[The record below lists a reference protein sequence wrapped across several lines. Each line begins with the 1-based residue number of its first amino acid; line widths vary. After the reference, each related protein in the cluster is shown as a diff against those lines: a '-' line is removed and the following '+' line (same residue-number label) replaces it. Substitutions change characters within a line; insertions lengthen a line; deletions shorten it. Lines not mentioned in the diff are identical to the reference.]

1 MISSNS
7 ISSSS
12 DDPCNGLSPRQMLE
26 DFINN
31 NNNNIGR
38 TDIFV
43 NKTDLISYINEIN
56 GVGSSSSAASNSP
69 NIDFFLFQ
77 VNGDA
82 TINAYNINTNFD
94 NSNNNIIEYVTQNNI
109 NTKNGLNNFISV
121 YDFCNFVRE
130 NWSCLNKV
138 YSNIGVFEKFIDRNF
153 YTNFLR
159 MADDFANGSSSS
171 PSSLSPS
178 SSLQQQQFK
187 TEDFPQLKFKVGDTV
202 ITRDATSYGK
212 ITSIMKDSNNSLNYL
227 YNLRD
232 NNDNFNQEDLM
243 LLSDYNKVTHKDF
256 KVGDKVIFDITG
268 NGDIDSLLSSQ
279 KAHGKI
285 QSFDESTGLYK
296 IYNDVDGQIYIK
308 APRAISPDSG
318 SENAINANDKVMY
331 VTAPNNT
338 ATVLRRLPG
347 NNSSEI
353 RYVVRLDSG
362 AEEITN
368 SNLIIKILNPPT
380 LCLFSRND
388 KNIKDQFRRQ
398 EKGQIGVGYK
408 IGCTLTKCLIRTYTD
423 QYQEVFELKENQ
435 FVMDY
440 ENPPQLE
447 FNKGEK
453 VVIAGPAVDI
463 NTFLQIPNMLGQSA
477 IVVESIFEYNDYTR
491 YLYLVKIDSDQ
502 QYLPNSL
509 VFVSELKK
517 YNETQTIRNSLNIGD
532 TVSFTISNLTKYG
545 RILRFKNNGTQAV
558 VQYIDNNNNTNVT
571 TVTVNSLTK
580 ELKGRSI
587 FQQGETITIYGE
599 ATYNFLRC
607 IVRFI
612 VIREYVEEDFK
623 SDCKKFGFDDG
634 AFLDEFLQEA
644 SKCKTN
650 YSNAILTLPAM
661 GGAFVPFDNIL
672 FFGFIDK
679 VCNIVLSVYS
689 SLFMAN
695 NLVNI
700 FMDKLS
706 IYKNSP
712 SSDNLRILND
722 ALINVVEPAVIMTNG
737 TKIRLEELIELTGT
751 IVGSQPNKLNPKMF
765 DYMVQIKN
773 RDDIV
778 CLFRQGD
785 IAVSGSNIKL
795 FLNRKLATLQEDPSQ
810 FTDRN
815 QIKQNFEEIIQII
828 SSAIV
833 AICGDSLNKYP
844 DLANELLEYIYTRI
858 EATVP
863 NNQSRNLTLF
873 KKYLSMITLDR
884 MYKMIADY
892 LENAKIDF
900 QLPKLK
906 NNNYLT
912 AYTGTSKLKNLKQ
925 KFRGN
930 VKLDDKEIVLT
941 NLFKIVDQIKSNDPR
956 VRMIF
961 NKYKDN
967 SELMRRLHSTV
978 LIDSNLNTCL
988 KTNMCSATE
997 KRKLVTKIF
1006 QIDDEL
1012 GTEISKK
1019 EQQEVLNRSGLNE
1032 KREATLKF
1040 NRRSNKIQ
1048 GDKFNRRR
1056 QFSRRGFIPPKKSLW
1071 DKIRGRGGN
1080 KTRKI
1085 IKYKSKYNSKSNS
1098 KSKSKK

>member
-1 MISSNS
+1 MISSS
-7 ISSSS
+7 SSSSSS
-12 DDPCNGLSPRQMLE
+12 DDPCNGLLPRQMLE

-31 NNNNIGR
+31 NNNNIR

-43 NKTDLISYINEIN
+43 NKTNLISYINEIN
-56 GVGSSSSAASNSP
+56 NLGSSSSAASNSP

-77 VNGDA
+77 INKNA
-82 TINAYNINTNFD
+82 TINVYNIDTDFNS
-94 NSNNNIIEYVTQNNI
+94 NSNNIESVTQNNI
-109 NTKNGLNNFISV
+109 NTINGLDNFISV
-121 YDFCNFVRE
+121 YDFCNFIRN
-130 NWSCLNKV
+130 NWSCLNRV
-138 YSNIGVFEKFIDRNF
+138 YSKIGVFEKFIDRNF
-153 YTNFLR
+153 YAKFLR
-159 MADDFANGSSSS
+159 TAINFANGSSSS
-171 PSSLSPS
+171 PFSPS
-178 SSLQQQQFK
+178 YPLQQQQQFK
-187 TEDFPQLKFKVGDTV
+187 TEDFPQSKFKVGDTV

-212 ITSIMKDSNNSLNYL
+212 ITSIMKDSNNSLNYV
-227 YNLRD
+227 YNLDNND

-268 NGDIDSLLSSQ
+268 NGDIDSLLSNQ

-285 QSFDESTGLYK
+285 QSFDDSTGLYK
-296 IYNDVDGQIYIK
+296 IYNDIDGKIYTK
-308 APRAISPDSG
+308 APRAISHDSG
-318 SENAINANDKVMY
+318 SENAINPNDKVMY
-331 VTAPNNT
+331 LNGPNDT

-362 AEEITN
+362 VEEITDSN
-368 SNLIIKILNPPT
+368 SIVKILNPPT
-380 LCLFSRND
+380 LCLFSRNYQI
-388 KNIKDQFRRQ
+388 IKDQVRRQ
-398 EKGQIGVGYK
+398 EKSQIGVGYK
-408 IGCTLTKCLIRTYTD
+408 IGCTLTRCLIRTYNE
-423 QYQEVFELKENQ
+423 QYQEVFELKENKT
-435 FVMDY
+435 VMDY

-447 FNKGEK
+447 FKKAEK
-453 VVIAGPAVDI
+453 VVIAGPTVDR
-463 NTFLQIPNMLGQSA
+463 NTLLQIPNTLGQSA
-477 IVVESIFEYNDYTR
+477 IVVESIFKYNDYTS
-491 YLYLVKIDSDQ
+491 YLYLVKIDSDE
-502 QYLPNSL
+502 QYSPDSL

-532 TVSFTISNLTKYG
+532 TVSFTIRNLTKYG
-545 RILRFKNNGTQAV
+545 RILRFTNNGTQAV
-558 VQYIDNNNNTNVT
+558 VQYLDDNNNTNVNT
-571 TVTVNSLTK
+571 FNVNTLRK
-580 ELKGRSI
+580 ELKERSI
-587 FQQGETITIYGE
+587 FQQGETVTIYGE

-612 VIREYVEEDFK
+612 VIRDYVEEDFK

-634 AFLDEFLQEA
+634 AFLINFLFDA
-644 SKCKTN
+644 SGCKTN
-650 YSNAILTLPAM
+650 YSNAVLQLLPM
-661 GGAFVPFDNIL
+661 VGLVPLDQNL
-672 FFGFIDK
+672 FLRFIEI
-679 VCNIVLSVYS
+679 VCNIVLSVYPTLDNP
-689 SLFMAN
+689 LFMK
-695 NLVNI
+695 
-700 FMDKLS
+700 FMDKLT
-706 IYKNSP
+706 IYKNAP

-773 RDDIV
+773 RDGII

-810 FTDRN
+810 YTDRN

-833 AICGDSLNKYP
+833 AICGDGLNRYP

-863 NNQSRNLTLF
+863 NNQGRDLILF

-978 LIDSNLNTCL
+978 LIDSSLNTCL
-988 KTNMCSATE
+988 KTNMCSAIE

-1012 GTEISKK
+1012 GREIFKK
-1019 EQQEVLNRSGLNE
+1019 EQQEVLNRSSLNE

-1048 GDKFNRRR
+1048 RDKFNRRR
-1056 QFSRRGFIPPKKSLW
+1056 QISRRGFIPPKKSLW

-1085 IKYKSKYNSKSNS
+1085 IKSKKSKTNS